1 MGASIPILAIR
12 LKLSFSSI
20 YSNFLTLQHCL
31 IFSYFLFLMAQSQT
45 GELFAMFGE
54 IFDDEPVQC
63 GKKLNPVFFFKSLLH

>member
-1 MGASIPILAIR
+1 MV
-12 LKLSFSSI
+12 
-20 YSNFLTLQHCL
+20 
-31 IFSYFLFLMAQSQT
+31 QSKT